1 MLEKMHVNAAL
12 DYFMNLFSA
21 VCDKHAPIKKLT
33 VRSLKAP
40 WLDEEL
46 RNLMRERDL
55 LKRSAIMSGNVAD
68 WQAYRSLRNIIT
80 KLNRRKKK
88 YYYHS
93 KFEECHGD
101 SKKLWRVLNDAMG
114 RSKMAKTPSFIE
126 LNGEFI
132 TKPSDIANYFN
143 NYFLSKVNTLR
154 NQMLP
159 VSGGLS
165 KAIIK
170 NHIMCGKDCVF
181 DFKPISADFMVK
193 ILQTIKCDKP
203 CGFDNIDGRLL
214 QLSAKSIAK
223 PVGHIFNLCFKECAY
238 PDLWKIAK
246 VTPLSKNSREPFT
259 GSNSRPI
266 SILPVLSKLLEGI
279 IFKQIQQYLAENN
292 INSDMQHAYKAG
304 YSTSTALTCLTDE
317 WFKQIDMKSVVGVV
331 LLDFSAAFDIIDHEL
346 LLMKLSA
353 YGFKDSAI
361 DLLKGYLVNRQQCVM
376 FNGSLSNIETL
387 QCGVPQGSCLGPL
400 LYSIFVNDMPY
411 VLKNAGMGIYADDTT
426 MYVSSESIEHVNEV
440 LQLELKLVS
449 EWIMENKLKLN
460 VLKTKCMVIGSKYA
474 LRTDKK
480 LSLSLK
486 GAAMEQ
492 VKEVKLL
499 GVTIDETLSWSTQIN
514 NTVVRMI
521 NGIYAIRRSAHM
533 LTNTK
538 IRLVIQS
545 LVLSNLDY
553 CPVIWSSLVHQSK
566 NSVNFSL
573 LRTEQQDWH
582 FTALLGVVW
591 MLCMPGCHG

>member
-1 MLEKMHVNAAL
+1 ME
-12 DYFMNLFSA
+12 
-21 VCDKHAPIKKLT
+21 T
-33 VRSLKAP
+33 V
-40 WLDEEL
+40 
-46 RNLMRERDL
+46 
-55 LKRSAIMSGNVAD
+55 
-68 WQAYRSLRNIIT
+68 
-80 KLNRRKKK
+80 
-88 YYYHS
+88 
-93 KFEECHGD
+93 
-101 SKKLWRVLNDAMG
+101 KKLWRVLNDAMG

-132 TKPSDIANYFN
+132 TKPPDIANYFN

-259 GSNSRPI
+259 GSNSKPI

-292 INSDMQHAYKAG
+292 INSDIQHAYKAG

-317 WFKQIDMKSVVGVV
+317 WFKQIYMKSAVGVV

-346 LLMKLSA
+346 LHLKLSA

-440 LQLELKLVS
+440 LQLE
-449 EWIMENKLKLN
+449 
-460 VLKTKCMVIGSKYA
+460 
-474 LRTDKK
+474 
-480 LSLSLK
+480 
-486 GAAMEQ
+486 
-492 VKEVKLL
+492 
-499 GVTIDETLSWSTQIN
+499 
-514 NTVVRMI
+514 
-521 NGIYAIRRSAHM
+521 
-533 LTNTK
+533 
-538 IRLVIQS
+538 
-545 LVLSNLDY
+545 
-553 CPVIWSSLVHQSK
+553 
-566 NSVNFSL
+566 
-573 LRTEQQDWH
+573 
-582 FTALLGVVW
+582 
-591 MLCMPGCHG
+591 

>member
-1 MLEKMHVNAAL
+1 
-12 DYFMNLFSA
+12 
-21 VCDKHAPIKKLT
+21 
-33 VRSLKAP
+33 
-40 WLDEEL
+40 
-46 RNLMRERDL
+46 
-55 LKRSAIMSGNVAD
+55 
-68 WQAYRSLRNIIT
+68 
-80 KLNRRKKK
+80 
-88 YYYHS
+88 
-93 KFEECHGD
+93 
-101 SKKLWRVLNDAMG
+101 
-114 RSKMAKTPSFIE
+114 MAKTPSFIE

-165 KAIIK
+165 KAIIQ

-193 ILQTIKCDKP
+193 ILHTIKCDKP

-266 SILPVLSKLLEGI
+266 RILPVLSKLLEGI

-292 INSDMQHAYKAG
+292 INSDIQHAYKAG

-346 LLMKLSA
+346 LHLKLSA

-533 LTNTK
+533 LTNTT

-553 CPVIWSSLVHQSK
+553 CPVIWSSASK
-566 NSVNFSL
+566 QELSKLQLAQNRAARLALHCSVRSSVDVMHARLSWMRVDERLACSL
-573 LRTEQQDWH
+573 ILFLNNVYSSQKPVSLSLQLSPANERHGYNTRQALSGH
-582 FTALLGVVW
+582 FTFPLPRTNALKKTVMYRAIAYWNVLPSYVTLTRNKCDFKRKLKAAIIRKEIIVD
-591 MLCMPGCHG
+591 